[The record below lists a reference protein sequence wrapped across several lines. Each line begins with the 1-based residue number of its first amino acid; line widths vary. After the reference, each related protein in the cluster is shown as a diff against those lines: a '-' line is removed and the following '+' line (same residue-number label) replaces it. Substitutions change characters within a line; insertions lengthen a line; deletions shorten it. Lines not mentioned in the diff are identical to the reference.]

1 MTCTRVDLMLEA
13 NEIVYGIVN
22 QGAGT
27 AQGRSGPAVGI
38 GGIKSLLGTL
48 TKKHG
53 RKQLAYVA
61 RRSAMDIRITKER
74 GSMKPAWC
82 LLFGLIFFICEAA
95 VDGRV
100 QKSRQDRLRPEN
112 APQYRKKIRFKYRA
126 RAPVLAG
133 HEENTLGSVQPSLEY
148 RSISIN
154 IHPTNNRPGPAVL
167 LVASAAHTK
176 RKKATRRPMGR
187 ANSPDR

>member
-1 MTCTRVDLMLEA
+1 MAAFRNLDRTDCVPRTPPNTKTVKK
-13 NEIVYGIVN
+13 YGL
-22 QGAGT
+22 
-27 AQGRSGPAVGI
+27 SI
-38 GGIKSLLGTL
+38 G
-48 TKKHG
+48 
-53 RKQLAYVA
+53 
-61 RRSAMDIRITKER
+61 
-74 GSMKPAWC
+74 
-82 LLFGLIFFICEAA
+82 
-95 VDGRV
+95 
-100 QKSRQDRLRPEN
+100 
-112 APQYRKKIRFKYRA
+112 

-133 HEENTLGSVQPSLEY
+133 HEENTLGSVQPSLEC

>member
-13 NEIVYGIVN
+13 NEIVDGIVN

-48 TKKHG
+48 RSMGG

-61 RRSAMDIRITKER
+61 RRSAMGIRTTKER

-82 LLFGLIFFICEAA
+82 LLFGLILFIFEAA

-112 APQYRKKIRFKYRA
+112 ASQY
-126 RAPVLAG
+126 
-133 HEENTLGSVQPSLEY
+133 
-148 RSISIN
+148 
-154 IHPTNNRPGPAVL
+154 
-167 LVASAAHTK
+167 
-176 RKKATRRPMGR
+176 
-187 ANSPDR
+187 